1 LSIVLPGLDKASI
14 DVGRKDNDLLISAE
28 GYSRVFS
35 LPDTL
40 ANVDIDKADY
50 DESRLNIRFAGKG

>member
-1 LSIVLPGLDKASI
+1 MSIVLPGLDKASI

-40 ANVDIDKADY
+40 SKVEIDQAEYKKN
-50 DESRLNIRFAGKG
+50 RLNICFAAKG